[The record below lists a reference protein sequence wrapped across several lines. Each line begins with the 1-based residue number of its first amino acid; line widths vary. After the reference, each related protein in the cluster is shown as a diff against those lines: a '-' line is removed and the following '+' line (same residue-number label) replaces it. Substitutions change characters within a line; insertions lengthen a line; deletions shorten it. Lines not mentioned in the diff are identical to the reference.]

1 MFLKRVLTVRRWGSG
16 LSRGGVSRLA
26 EAVSWFE
33 EELKRLYD
41 EAVSKSNDLV
51 RFGDDMARELREDV
65 EAILAGIIA
74 DLREEALKV
83 EESLRNDFER
93 RLYEE
98 LRSIELKSTARFERA
113 VRAVFEEVVRIARG
127 V

>member
-1 MFLKRVLTVRRWGSG
+1 M
-16 LSRGGVSRLA
+16 SRGGVYRLA

>member
-1 MFLKRVLTVRRWGSG
+1 M
-16 LSRGGVSRLA
+16 SRGGVSRLA

>member
-1 MFLKRVLTVRRWGSG
+1 MSK
-16 LSRGGVSRLA
+16 GGVSRLA

-33 EELKRLYD
+33 GELKRLYD

-51 RFGDDMARELREDV
+51 RFGDDMARELREDI
-65 EAILAGIIA
+65 EAVLASIIA

-83 EESLRNDFER
+83 EEALRVEFER
-93 RLYEE
+93 RLDEE
-98 LRSIELKSTARFERA
+98 LKSIEARSTARFEKA
-113 VRAVFEEVVRIARG
+113 VRDVFEEVKRMAQG